1 MWNVLLVEDEAFVR
15 RSLRQIIRWED
26 AGFRVVGEAGDG
38 AEALEFIRKEQPDL
52 VISDIIMPVM
62 DGLELLKR
70 TRELE
75 LDVCFVM
82 LTCMNEFEYARQALE
97 FGASGY
103 VLKLSMNEESLR
115 KTLSKIDRELAGRAE
130 RKSQIEWRQYQQFY
144 ESVWRDYVSHGEELT
159 PVASVP
165 PLTRSPHLFLCC
177 ALHGTAPF
185 SGRDLLE
192 SGLLERNPKAVTHEF
207 RRLGHTTVF
216 YWSPE
221 EIRLNKTGKI
231 PLPYAG
237 VYSRPCTVE
246 DLSAVWRQA
255 LGQLDELWYNG
266 QTGLAPLDPER
277 FGPTAHDPLPWQLER
292 DIIQN
297 FELMRMEQVN
307 ALLDRAWDVME
318 ERRLPM
324 HFVKET
330 AERIDKI
337 CARISGL
344 NADKADD
351 LAESRSHR
359 ELQQRLRQRLD
370 RYMTHRIKQSRDFT
384 DHEEVNKII
393 EYVRRN
399 YDKDVTLKTMA
410 KYVAMDESYL
420 SGLFKKKTGETL
432 IQYLQRV
439 RIEQAKFYL
448 EQTDWPVHEIG
459 ERVGFANANYFF
471 KIFKRWT
478 NLTPADYRN
487 SLKNRS

>member
-1 MWNVLLVEDEAFVR
+1 M
-15 RSLRQIIRWED
+15 
-26 AGFRVVGEAGDG
+26 
-38 AEALEFIRKEQPDL
+38 
-52 VISDIIMPVM
+52 
-62 DGLELLKR
+62 
-70 TRELE
+70 
-75 LDVCFVM
+75 
-82 LTCMNEFEYARQALE
+82 
-97 FGASGY
+97 
-103 VLKLSMNEESLR
+103 
-115 KTLSKIDRELAGRAE
+115 
-130 RKSQIEWRQYQQFY
+130 
-144 ESVWRDYVSHGEELT
+144 
-159 PVASVP
+159 
-165 PLTRSPHLFLCC
+165 
-177 ALHGTAPF
+177 
-185 SGRDLLE
+185 
-192 SGLLERNPKAVTHEF
+192 
-207 RRLGHTTVF
+207 
-216 YWSPE
+216 
-221 EIRLNKTGKI
+221 
-231 PLPYAG
+231 
-237 VYSRPCTVE
+237 
-246 DLSAVWRQA
+246 
-255 LGQLDELWYNG
+255 
-266 QTGLAPLDPER
+266 
-277 FGPTAHDPLPWQLER
+277 
-292 DIIQN
+292 IQS
-297 FELMRMEQVN
+297 FELMRMEQAN
-307 ALLDRAWDVME
+307 ALLDRTWDVME

-384 DHEEVNKII
+384 DHEEINKII